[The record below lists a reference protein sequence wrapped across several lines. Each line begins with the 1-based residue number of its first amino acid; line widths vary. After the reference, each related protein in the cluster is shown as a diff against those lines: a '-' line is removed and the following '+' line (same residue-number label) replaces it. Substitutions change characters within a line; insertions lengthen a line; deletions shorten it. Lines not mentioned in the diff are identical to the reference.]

1 MYKQKVTFEIL
12 LFLVISIFLVFIISP
27 GKMFAAETDQTNIT
41 QTDGEQPEQGG
52 VIESGTS
59 TLENSSKLESAD
71 PSEQSATSA
80 EENLDESQNA
90 DLGAIDPSAAT
101 ELRLDEVQFF
111 PFQTVTGFSFK
122 TFSEKPLLEIY
133 TDFANKVGAIYSS
146 TISPNSSP
154 DYSMI
159 SNGFFISADGYFL
172 TTYRHIREAFNQ
184 TTKNVKPD
192 LSLKL
197 LTNQSLQLLDL
208 DLINVCEETDL
219 VLFKADLASI
229 GINEIPFVELAGNV
243 EYNVGQPLIGIGF
256 PEIFSREGSLYPG
269 FLMEIGIAEVSE
281 QNFSMQKLKS
291 SAVIPNNLNG
301 CLIVNSSGQAVG
313 ISSIDQNRSLNDRY
327 TIVYPAEQI
336 QLGLNRM
343 FNSINQ
349 EPKTSLGLVFVSDY
363 DYEKMRTTFGLPEGL
378 YISKVLVNGQ
388 AYVSDIRKGDILT
401 SLGGVPIASVEHY
414 FEIIDNQAPGDSVR
428 AVIYRPRLAES
439 IEKTL
444 YID

>member
-1 MYKQKVTFEIL
+1 MYKQKVKFTNL
-12 LFLVISIFLVFIISP
+12 LFIIISVLLVIIIFSEKILATGI
-27 GKMFAAETDQTNIT
+27 A
-41 QTDGEQPEQGG
+41 QTDIAPADTEQPEQGG
-52 VIESGTS
+52 VSESETS
-59 TLENSSKLESAD
+59 TLENPSKLESAN
-71 PSEQSATSA
+71 PSEQSATSTEA
-80 EENLDESQNA
+80 NIDESQNN
-90 DLGAIDPSAAT
+90 DLETIDPNAAA
-101 ELRLDEVQFF
+101 ELYLEDIQIF
-111 PFQTVTGFSFK
+111 PFQTVTGFSFE
-122 TFSEKPLLEIY
+122 TYSEKPLSEIY
-133 TDFANKVGAIYSS
+133 ADFANKVGAIYSS

-184 TTKNVKPD
+184 TTKNIKSD
-192 LSLKL
+192 ISLKL
-197 LTNQSLQLLDL
+197 LTNKSLQLLDL

-229 GINEIPFVELAGNV
+229 DLEEIPFVELAGNV

-256 PEIFSREGSLYPG
+256 PEIFSREGSLFPG
-269 FLMEIGIAEVSE
+269 FLMEIGIAEISE

-327 TIVYPAEQI
+327 TIVYPADQI
-336 QLGLNRM
+336 QHGLYRM
-343 FNSINQ
+343 SNSVNQ